1 MIDDLLCIQLCNQSL
16 AVNTAV
22 NTFIEVKKLK
32 LSKSKCSHIHIGNP
46 TEICPEL
53 RVHSEIMQSWVKKS
67 LHNQTIFYWNLLE
80 LLVANVAKCS
90 FAFDSTPN
98 AKWKDTL
105 GVLALFSGGIRLFL
119 TVIWSGISRNQLE
132 AIPTLCYFLLCEQV
146 GYLMSPVA
154 TEPSSSSWADFTW
167 QQCHSSSF
175 FLC

>member
-1 MIDDLLCIQLCNQSL
+1 MYWVYNSRNLLIMQVTDFRDCSTCRYWNSRKRNH
-16 AVNTAV
+16 A
-22 NTFIEVKKLK
+22 K
-32 LSKSKCSHIHIGNP
+32 LSKEVTP
-46 TEICPEL
+46 
-53 RVHSEIMQSWVKKS
+53 QSD
-67 LHNQTIFYWNLLE
+67 NILLE
-80 LLVANVAKCS
+80 PFRIVSCECCQVQLCLWFYAECKMKGYLRCP
-90 FAFDSTPN
+90 ST
-98 AKWKDTL
+98 
-105 GVLALFSGGIRLFL
+105 FFGGIRLFL